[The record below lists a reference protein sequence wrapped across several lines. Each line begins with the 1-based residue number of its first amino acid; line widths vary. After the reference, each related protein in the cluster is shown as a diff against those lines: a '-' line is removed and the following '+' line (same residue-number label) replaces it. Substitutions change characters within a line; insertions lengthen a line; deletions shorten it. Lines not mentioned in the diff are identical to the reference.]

1 MGLYNVGDVGVTANV
16 MPYIKAVPYA
26 TFDEGRYLIKVYRNG
41 SDDYDMTVVEA
52 VYNGRE
58 VGYCYA
64 FNRCNISAEECL
76 ELIYKFSEGLI
87 PSIMKRGL

>member
-1 MGLYNVGDVGVTANV
+1 MGLYNVGDVGENAVV
-16 MPYIKAVPYA
+16 VPYVRN
-26 TFDEGRYLIKVYRNG
+26 TPYVMCKKGKYSIKVYRNG
-41 SDDYDMTVVEA
+41 GEDYDITVVET

-58 VGYCYA
+58 VSYCYA